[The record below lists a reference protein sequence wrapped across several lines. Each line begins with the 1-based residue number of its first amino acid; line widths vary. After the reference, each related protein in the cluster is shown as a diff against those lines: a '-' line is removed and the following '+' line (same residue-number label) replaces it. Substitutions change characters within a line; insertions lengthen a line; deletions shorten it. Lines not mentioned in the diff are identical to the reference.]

1 MTDSQLNP
9 LPLTA
14 RQREVFDFI
23 VDFRRASRL
32 LLQRPRSDA
41 GNRFRLA

>member
-14 RQREVFDFI
+14 RQREVLI
-23 VDFRRASRL
+23 SSWTLPSVVATAAAS
-32 LLQRPRSDA
+32 A
-41 GNRFRLA
+41 K